1 MSNRKTTAVRTSQIH
16 MPHTQSSNAFTR
28 RHLRSSA
35 AIWAAQNVGVDSM
48 SAQTHGPAWVL
59 VLTCTLLLGSF
70 STKVNALP
78 PLVLAADIAQ
88 DELQVWWK
96 PGDLMVGMPNESG
109 RPAMRPL
116 IDLQP
121 RTLPKSAA
129 GWTLFG
135 EACPAPKQI
144 DGVFCG
150 HPVRAELTGDA
161 LHPKLRL
168 LIDGRAV
175 AENLLGRPAVVCS
188 LHIGEADTVV
198 GPELIVSWR
207 PEKEST
213 IRGLTVYRIPEALHP
228 PCGSPPD

>member
-1 MSNRKTTAVRTSQIH
+1 MSVRKTTAVTTSQVH
-16 MPHTQSSNAFTR
+16 MAYTQPSNTHTR
-28 RHLRSSA
+28 RHLRSS
-35 AIWAAQNVGVDSM
+35 GVNCTRQTIGADST
-48 SAQTHGPAWVL
+48 SPQTRAPTWVL
-59 VLTCTLLLGSF
+59 VLTGTLLLGSF

-78 PLVLAADIAQ
+78 PLVPAADIAQ
-88 DELQVWWK
+88 DDLQTWWK
-96 PGDLMVGMPNESG
+96 PGDLMVGMPNENG

-116 IDLQP
+116 VDFHP
-121 RTLPKSAA
+121 RTLPKTSA
-129 GWTLFG
+129 GWTLIG

-144 DGVFCG
+144 DGLICG
-150 HPVRAELTGDA
+150 HPVRAEITGDA

-168 LIDGRAV
+168 IIDGRAV
-175 AENLLGRPAVVCS
+175 AETLLGRPAVVCS